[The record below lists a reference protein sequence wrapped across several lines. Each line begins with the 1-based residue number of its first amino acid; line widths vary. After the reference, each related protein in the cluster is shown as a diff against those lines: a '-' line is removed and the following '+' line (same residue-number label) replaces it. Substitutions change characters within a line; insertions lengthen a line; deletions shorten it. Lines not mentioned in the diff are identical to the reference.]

1 MAVLTVALLIQAID
15 DALWGSRVSLLVAVI
30 IIAAGSLVTC
40 ISRSIAIARRLEAPR
55 VAGEAS

>member
-1 MAVLTVALLIQAID
+1 L
-15 DALWGSRVSLLVAVI
+15 GSRVSLLVAVI